1 MAGVVVA
8 ASIDSDSSDY
18 GRGLALPGLIVGL
31 LTGLAVYGIVEY
43 WIDDGDEAPLPITVL
58 FFVITA
64 AVSYLLLAETNKLFR
79 AAGGALV
86 IAALLIL
93 PDYFLASKADS
104 ASTNLTAFPGH
115 FLVHA

>member
-1 MAGVVVA
+1 MA
-8 ASIDSDSSDY
+8 I
-18 GRGLALPGLIVGL
+18 
-31 LTGLAVYGIVEY
+31 YGIVEY

-64 AVSYLLLAETNKLFR
+64 AVSYLLLAETNKLIR

-93 PDYFLASKADS
+93 PDYFLASKADG
-104 ASTNLTAFPGH
+104 ASTNLTPFPAIFW
-115 FLVHA
+115 FLLSRGLVVYLLITLVKAASEKRNAAALF